1 MSQSD
6 YLKHKKIATRL
17 KIDNDTSKQPPVFD
31 SKSYIQFKQFEIAN
45 SVENTKLNYNNI
57 TPTGVQPVFGV
68 DRIVTDCTK
77 FPLCIDTHLR
87 TNRVPMLDIYSACRP
102 VPLTVT
108 ERNAAANLKNGCN
121 CGASENNGGSPC
133 KCSLGR
139 FGIVR

>member
-17 KIDNDTSKQPPVFD
+17 KIDNDTVKQPPVFD
-31 SKSYIQFKQFEIAN
+31 SKSYIQFKQFEVAN

-57 TPTGVQPVFGV
+57 TPDGVQSVFGV
-68 DRIVTDCTK
+68 DRVVTDCTN
-77 FPLCIDTHLR
+77 FPLCMDTHLR
-87 TNRVPMLDIYSACRP
+87 TNRIPMLDIYSACRP
-102 VPLTVT
+102 IPLTVT
-108 ERNAAANLKNGCN
+108 QRNAAANLKNSCN
-121 CGASENNGGSPC
+121 CGASAQNGGDPC